1 MLRTGEPAARPGRC
15 CNDQAPQ
22 AGFRRREIKVAL
34 MDILAQLIVSGAS
47 VGMIYGAIAFGYQLT
62 FSTSKTLN
70 FGQGEALMLGALV
83 GLTTIN
89 FLIGQSLATPLAYL
103 LMLPVI
109 LAFGCLQG
117 SVVELLG
124 VRQAIRTR
132 SEAGWIMA
140 TIALGIIF
148 RNIAENVWG
157 RDALK
162 FPSPLPEAALTI
174 GPVRIQPMEIA
185 IIVGT
190 VLLAL
195 AVELFNRKSIYGKA
209 VVATANDREA
219 AGLMGINTRMVI
231 TFSYA
236 LSSMSAAFAGV
247 LVAPVTLTGASM
259 GAVLGL
265 KAFAVAIIGG
275 LSSGFGVFV
284 GGLILG
290 IAETLTGFYIST
302 GYKDV
307 PGLVLLLLV
316 LSVKPSGLFGRA
328 TIKKV

>member
-1 MLRTGEPAARPGRC
+1 M
-15 CNDQAPQ
+15 N
-22 AGFRRREIKVAL
+22 
-34 MDILAQLIVSGAS
+34 ILAQLIVSGIS

-89 FLIGQSLATPLAYL
+89 FLIGQAIATPLAYL
-103 LMLPVI
+103 VMLPVVV
-109 LAFGCLQG
+109 AFGCMQG
-117 SVVELLG
+117 AVVELLG

-157 RDALK
+157 RDALR
-162 FPSPLPEAALTI
+162 FPSPLPEAALSI

-185 IIVGT
+185 IILGT
-190 VLLAL
+190 VTLAL
-195 AVELFNRKSIYGKA
+195 LIELFNRKSIYGKA
-209 VVATANDREA
+209 VVATANDREV

-236 LSSMSAAFAGV
+236 LSSMSAALAGV
-247 LVAPVTLTGASM
+247 LVAPVTLTGATM

-275 LSSGFGVFV
+275 LSSGYGVFV
-284 GGLILG
+284 GGMILG
-290 IAETLTGFYIST
+290 IAETLTGFYVST

-316 LSVKPSGLFGRA
+316 LSVKPSGLFGKA
-328 TIKKV
+328 AIKKV

>member
-1 MLRTGEPAARPGRC
+1 M
-15 CNDQAPQ
+15 Q
-22 AGFRRREIKVAL
+22 V
-34 MDILAQLIVSGAS
+34 LAQLIVSGIS
-47 VGMIYGAIAFGYQLT
+47 VGMIYGVIAFGYQLT

-89 FLIGQSLATPLAYL
+89 FLIGQSLGTFSAFLI
-103 LMLPVI
+103 MLPVVF
-109 LAFGCLQG
+109 AFGLLQG
-117 SVVELLG
+117 AVVEFLG
-124 VRQAIRTR
+124 VRQAVRTK

-148 RNIAENVWG
+148 RNLAENIWG
-157 RDALK
+157 HDALR
-162 FPSPLPEAALTI
+162 FPSPLPEAALSV
-174 GPVRIQPMEIA
+174 GGVRIQPMEIA
-185 IIVGT
+185 IVIGA
-190 VLLAL
+190 VLLMIAI
-195 AVELFNRKSIYGKA
+195 EIFNRVSIYGKA
-209 VVATANDREA
+209 VVATANDRDA
-219 AGLMGINTRMVI
+219 AGLMGINTRLVI

-247 LVAPVTLTGASM
+247 LVAPITLTGANM

-275 LSSGFGVFV
+275 LSSGVGVVV

-290 IAETLTGFYIST
+290 ITENLTGYYIST

-307 PGLVLLLLV
+307 PGLLLLLLV
-316 LSVKPSGLFGRA
+316 LSIKPAGLFGA
-328 TIKKV
+328 TAIKKV

>member
-1 MLRTGEPAARPGRC
+1 M
-15 CNDQAPQ
+15 N
-22 AGFRRREIKVAL
+22 
-34 MDILAQLIVSGAS
+34 ILLQLIVSGIA
-47 VGMIYGAIAFGYQLT
+47 VGMIYGVIAFSYQLT
-62 FSTSKTLN
+62 FATSKTLN

-89 FLIGQSLATPLAYL
+89 FLIGQALGTLWAYL
-103 LMLPVI
+103 LMLPIVF
-109 LAFGCLQG
+109 AFGLAQG
-117 SVVELLG
+117 AVVEWLG
-124 VRQAIRTR
+124 VRQAVKAK

-148 RNIAENVWG
+148 RNLAENIWG
-157 RDALK
+157 RDALR

-185 IIVGT
+185 IVIGA
-190 VLLAL
+190 LAIML
-195 AVELFNRKSIYGKA
+195 AVEIFNRRSIFGKA
-209 VVATANDREA
+209 VVATANDRDA
-219 AGLMGINTRMVI
+219 AGLMGIDTRRVI

-236 LSSMSAAFAGV
+236 LSSMTAAFAGV
-247 LVAPVTLTGASM
+247 LIAPVTLTGATM

-275 LSSGFGVFV
+275 LSSGMGVIV

-290 IAETLTGFYIST
+290 ITETLTGYYIST

-316 LSVKPSGLFGRA
+316 LSLKPSGLFGRA